1 MGILTQPLT
10 AGDYGMER
18 AHVLFK
24 AEGSNVWEIL
34 GDFDAFAL
42 NMETEEVERYAKNYG
57 VRTKVYSETT
67 QTNITAE
74 LTAMQKRDRV
84 LSWAGGGNLAFVTQ
98 TAGTGETVTIS
109 NVEVGG
115 VYSLGYLDV
124 SITAVSDGEA
134 SPVAYGT
141 QDYELDEAAGLIA
154 IKSIPAGA
162 GTDITVTF
170 NAGEITATSKRVKVA
185 LGTNLDQRG
194 EFLIRGV
201 NKNKP
206 RLTRLWNAKITP
218 QGMPLIG
225 GDDLEGLSFNLSI
238 EADPN
243 RPTEPYGYMV
253 QLPNI
258 TA

>member
-1 MGILTQPLT
+1 MGLLTQPLT
-10 AGDYGMER
+10 SGDYRLER

-24 AEGSNVWEIL
+24 AEGSNVYEIL
-34 GDFDAFAL
+34 GDFDAFSL
-42 NMETEEVERYAKNYG
+42 SMENEEIERFAKNFST
-57 VRTKVYSETT
+57 RTKVFSEVT

-74 LTAMQKRDRV
+74 LTAMQKRNR
-84 LSWAGGGNLAFVTQ
+84 LMSWAAGGSLAFATQ
-98 TAGTGETVTIS
+98 SSATAEVVTIE

-124 SITAVSDGEA
+124 SITSVSDGEA

-141 QDYELDEAAGLIA
+141 QDYELDEAAGLVRV
-154 IKSIPAGA
+154 KSIPATA
-162 GTDITVTF
+162 GTDMVVTF
-170 NAGEITATSKRVKVA
+170 NAGAIVDTSERLRVA
-185 LGTNLDQRG
+185 IGTSMDQRG

-206 RLTRLWNAKITP
+206 FMTRLWNAKITP
-218 QGMPLIG
+218 QGLPLIG